1 MMLLR
6 PFVLTVMLALSA
18 GPISAQSPDEAAL
31 EQAVVELRQAQQ
43 DVAAAAGRVDALRE
57 QLRQGAAGQ
66 TAWLAQLRLQH
77 QALAGELA
85 ALGVAADV
93 EQTEGSAA
101 PLSDP
106 HEWLFRELADRTRAW
121 VDESLAY
128 RHDER
133 MARVQTIETAVD
145 DGSTSALAGVS
156 RLWDFLMDEH
166 RLGASFQLDRTAIRI
181 DDQTQLADVAR
192 LGMVVLYVRLADG
205 RTGYVLPSMGNR
217 AFVLPEDSA
226 EDLAVHA
233 LFERLLTAAVPDVAL
248 PAVWAME
255 RP

>member
-18 GPISAQSPDEAAL
+18 GPVSAQSPDETAL

-43 DVAAAAGRVDALRE
+43 DVAAAAGRVDARRE

-85 ALGVAADV
+85 ALRASAE

-101 PLSDP
+101 PVADQ
-106 HEWLFRELADRTRAW
+106 HEWLFHELADRTRAW